1 MKRVKTYLYN
11 DLKKAIDTKL
21 KTEKDKE
28 LKEKSKATID
38 RLKIAKTMGLQ

>member
-21 KTEKDKE
+21 KIEKDKE
-28 LKEKSKATID
+28 LKEKGKATID